1 MATAQQVAHTHRNR
15 KPHSQ
20 DWGGVWVTDGR
31 LVSHTIN
38 EPDIKKAIE
47 DSRAALR
54 KDPEALKAYY
64 VKHGMLTLGGKL
76 TKRYGG

>member
-1 MATAQQVAHTHRNR
+1 M
-15 KPHSQ
+15 
-20 DWGGVWVTDGR
+20 
-31 LVSHTIN
+31 VSHTIN